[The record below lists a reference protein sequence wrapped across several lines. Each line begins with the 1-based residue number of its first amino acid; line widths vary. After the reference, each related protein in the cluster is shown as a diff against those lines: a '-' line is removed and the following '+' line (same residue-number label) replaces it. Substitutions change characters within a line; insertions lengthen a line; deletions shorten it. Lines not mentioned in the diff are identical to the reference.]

1 MDGTEGTRG
10 MGRKIKLAVD
20 RELGRRIIRLA
31 SPVMLAMLTQTAL
44 NLVDTIMVGWLP
56 ANYSIAGQSAIA
68 YSLIL
73 LWAVGGFLSS
83 IQVGTQAITAR
94 RFGEGRREL
103 SGRALTNSLVIA
115 FTSGTVLSIIFYL
128 LMKRIFPF
136 FSANPSVVQ
145 LGTEYAE
152 YRMLGVLSM
161 VATVSYKSFFDG
173 IGATHVHMV
182 AAIVMNVA
190 NLVLNYVLIFGI
202 GPFPQ
207 MNVAGAG
214 LGSLISTYIGLA
226 VMMLWSVFPRFV
238 REYRYY
244 RMSNLDG
251 AVSREIIRLS
261 VPSGLATVFVM
272 SGFGMFLK
280 IVGMLDSRAA
290 LDVLGDVPLYS
301 DHAVAALQ
309 AVAAVPT
316 AADPYLHVVMNR
328 PPIFTAATK
337 VIMDILSISF
347 MTMIAFGT
355 ATATLVG
362 QSLGERKPDLAER
375 YGWESAKIGAYLM
388 CVTAFFAVFF
398 PDLLIGAFNPD
409 PQVIA
414 AGRNAL
420 RLMAI
425 GEVFVAV
432 GMVFA
437 QALFGAGNSK
447 FVMWAEMVLHFLCL
461 IPVSYLFGIVLDLG
475 LVGVWGAALL
485 YVALLALVMS
495 WKFSR
500 NEWKH
505 IRL

>member
-1 MDGTEGTRG
+1 MNF
-10 MGRKIKLAVD
+10 AVD
-20 RELGRRIIRLA
+20 KELGRRILRLA

-103 SGRALTNSLVIA
+103 SGRALTNSLVLS
-115 FTSGTVLSIIFYL
+115 FTSGIVLSIVFYL

-136 FSANPSVVQ
+136 FSSNPSVVQ

-173 IGATHVHMV
+173 VGATHVHMV

-226 VMMLWSVFPRFV
+226 VMVLWSFFPKFSQM
-238 REYRYY
+238 YRYY
-244 RMSNLDG
+244 RRSNLSTT
-251 AVSREIIRLS
+251 VSWEIVRLS
-261 VPSGLATVFVM
+261 VPSGVATVFVM

-280 IVGMLDSRAA
+280 IVGMLDTDAS
-290 LDVLGDVPLYS
+290 LDAVANIPLYT
-301 DHAVAALQ
+301 DNAIAALQ
-309 AVAAVPT
+309 ALATVPT
-316 AADPYLHVVMNR
+316 ASDPYLHVALNR
-328 PPIFTAATK
+328 PPVFTAATK

-362 QSLGERKPDLAER
+362 QSLGERKPEQAER
-375 YGWESAKIGAYLM
+375 FGWESAKIGAYLM
-388 CVTAFFAVFF
+388 CVTGAFAILI
-398 PDLLIGAFNPD
+398 PDTLIGLFNPD
-409 PQVIA
+409 QQVID

-420 RLMAI
+420 RMMGI

-461 IPVSYLFGIVLDLG
+461 IPVSYLFGIVLDWG
-475 LVGVWGAALL
+475 LIGVWGAALL
-485 YVALLALVMS
+485 YIFLLAVVMT
-495 WKFSR
+495 WKFSKG
-500 NEWKH
+500 EWKH
-505 IRL
+505 IHL

>member
-1 MDGTEGTRG
+1 MD
-10 MGRKIKLAVD
+10 K
-20 RELGRRIIRLA
+20 ELGRRILRLA

-103 SGRALTNSLVIA
+103 AGRALTNSLVLA
-115 FTSGTVLSIIFYL
+115 FTSGTVLSIVFYL
-128 LMKRIFPF
+128 AMYKIFPF
-136 FSANPSVVQ
+136 FSSNPSVVQ

-161 VATVSYKSFFDG
+161 VATVSYKSFYDG

-182 AAIVMNVA
+182 AAIVMNIA
-190 NLVLNYVLIFGI
+190 NLILNYVLIFGI

-226 VMMLWSVFPRFV
+226 VMIGWSFFPRTL
-238 REYRYY
+238 RTYRYY
-244 RMSNLDG
+244 RRTNLNL
-251 AVSREIIRLS
+251 AVTWEIVRLS

-272 SGFGMFLK
+272 SGFGIFLK
-280 IVGMLDSRAA
+280 IVGMLDSRASLDA
-290 LDVLGDVPLYS
+290 LAGIPVYAEN
-301 DHAVAALQ
+301 AVAALQ
-309 AVAAVPT
+309 SVTMIPAVS
-316 AADPYLHVVMNR
+316 DPYLHVALNR
-328 PPIFTAATK
+328 PPVFTAATK

-375 YGWESAKIGAYLM
+375 FGWESAKIGSYLM
-388 CVTAFFAVFF
+388 CITGAFAILI
-398 PDLLIGAFNPD
+398 PDVLIGLFNPD
-409 PQVIA
+409 PQVID

-420 RLMAI
+420 RLMGI
-425 GEVFVAV
+425 GEVFVAI

-447 FVMWAEMVLHFLCL
+447 FVMWAEMVLHFVCL
-461 IPVSYLFGIVLDLG
+461 IPLSYLFGIVLDWG

-485 YVALLALVMS
+485 YIVLLAIVMA

-500 NEWKH
+500 GEWKH
-505 IRL
+505 IHL

>member
-1 MDGTEGTRG
+1 MQALRQAEGSGLGLSFDT
-10 MGRKIKLAVD
+10 M
-20 RELGRRIIRLA
+20 LGRRIIRLA

-83 IQVGTQAITAR
+83 IQVGTQAIAAR
-94 RFGEGRREL
+94 RFGEGHLEL
-103 SGRALTNSLVIA
+103 SGRALTNSLILA
-115 FTSGTVLSIIFYL
+115 LTSGTVLSIVFYL
-128 LMKRIFPF
+128 LMPSIFPF
-136 FSANPSVVQ
+136 FSTNASVVD
-145 LGTEYAE
+145 LGVEYSQ

-173 IGATHVHMV
+173 IGKTHVHMV
-182 AAIVMNVA
+182 AAIVMNIA

-214 LGSLISTYIGLA
+214 LGSLISTYIGLF
-226 VMMLWSVFPRFV
+226 VMVGWSFFPKYTRIF
-238 REYRYY
+238 RHYRW
-244 RMSNLDG
+244 RNLNPT
-251 AVSREIIRLS
+251 VSFEIVRLS

-280 IVGMLDSRAA
+280 IVGMLDARASLSVIA
-290 LDVLGDVPLYS
+290 HIPVYTENG
-301 DHAVAALQ
+301 VAALQ

-316 AADPYLHVVMNR
+316 AADPYLHVALNR

-337 VIMDILSISF
+337 VIIDIMSVSF

-362 QSLGERKPDLAER
+362 QSLGEKRPELAER
-375 YGWESAKIGAYLM
+375 YGWESAKIGAALM
-388 CVTAFFAVFF
+388 CITGAAAALFPGFF
-398 PDLLIGAFNPD
+398 IGLFNPD
-409 PQVIA
+409 AQVIE
-414 AGRNAL
+414 AGKNAL
-420 RLMAI
+420 RMMGA
-425 GEVFVAV
+425 GNVFIAV
-432 GMVFA
+432 GLILA

-447 FVMWAEMVLHFLCL
+447 FVMWAEMLLHFLCL
-461 IPVSYLFGIVLDLG
+461 IPISYLFGIVLELG
-475 LVGVWGAALL
+475 LLGVWAAALL
-485 YVALLALVMS
+485 YIVLLACVMS
-495 WKFSR
+495 WKFAKG
-500 NEWKH
+500 EWKH
-505 IRL
+505 IKL